1 LNASL
6 SILDSEALLLA
17 DWQGNTSMPFRS
29 WSFRDGLHTIRLEVR
44 WNIFGWTRARLFLDH
59 HKVDES
65 HGWFPRPLRGTLQ
78 GQNGQDV
85 PIEATPCRTWLGL
98 RVGRIFRV
106 EIDLREVELVERS
119 VHVERVNPWPDPLP
133 PYLYWLLMPLFVP
146 LLIVLILVFV
156 LLGQKLVFLLLP
168 LRFVHLLRYRRH
180 KALIRHRL
188 LAQERVLT
196 WAALQEHLALRPSTL
211 IEVKEEEN
219 KPGHLFWIDEDV
231 LLRSPLVPD
240 TNRQISPRTG
250 NRLPFRVW
258 CQQHYLSAETGR
270 AALVEQAPAVTQH
283 VTRGKDRKFF
293 PLDRWRETY
302 PLLRTVQTA
311 WDPFPYDKD
320 RPAYATALD
329 LPDDKRLQTLLDLF
343 LTATPPTRD
352 LAVETLKL
360 LGPDASPVIPEF
372 TELLF
377 HGPWS
382 NREAIARALAEMGTK
397 GVAVLLRAARCGD
410 PSVSEPAFRAL
421 EMVQKGET
429 TEQEEN
435 HGEVPA
441 QPMLLTFPVHGVS
454 SSSNEPASSK
464 RPSSG

>member
-1 LNASL
+1 M
-6 SILDSEALLLA
+6 
-17 DWQGNTSMPFRS
+17 SMPFRS
-29 WSFRDGLHTIRLEVR
+29 WSFRDGPHTIRLEVR
-44 WNIFGWTRARLFLDH
+44 WNVFGWTAARLFLDH
-59 HKVDES
+59 HKTDES
-65 HGWFPRPLRGTLQ
+65 HGWFPRPLRATLQ
-78 GQNGQDV
+78 GEKGQGV
-85 PIEATPCRTWLGL
+85 PIEATPRRTWLGL
-98 RVGRIFRV
+98 GRTFRV
-106 EIDLREVELVERS
+106 EIDLREVVLVERT
-119 VHVERVNPWPDPLP
+119 VHVERVNPWPDPFP
-133 PYLYWLLMPLFVP
+133 PYLYWFLMPLFVP
-146 LLIVLILVFV
+146 VLLVLILVFV

-196 WAALQEHLALRPSTL
+196 WAALQEHLAQRPSTL
-211 IEVKEEEN
+211 IEVKEEES

-231 LLRSPLVPD
+231 LARSPLVPD

-258 CQQHYLSAETGR
+258 CHQHYLNADTGR

-283 VTRGKDRKFF
+283 ATRGKDRKFF

-311 WDPFPYDKD
+311 WDPFPEDKD
-320 RPAYATALD
+320 RPAFATALD
-329 LPDDKRLQTLLDLF
+329 LPEDKRLQALLDLF
-343 LTATPPTRD
+343 LTATPPTRE
-352 LAVETLKL
+352 LAVATLKL
-360 LGPDASPVIPEF
+360 LGPEASALIPDF
-372 TELLF
+372 RELLF

-382 NREAIARALAEMGTK
+382 KREKIADALAEMGAP
-397 GVAVLLRAARCGD
+397 GVAVLLGAARCGD
-410 PSVSEPAFRAL
+410 PSVSEPAFQAL
-421 EMVQKGET
+421 EMVQEGEP

-441 QPMLLTFPVHGVS
+441 QPILLTLPVHGVS

-464 RPSSG
+464 LPSPG